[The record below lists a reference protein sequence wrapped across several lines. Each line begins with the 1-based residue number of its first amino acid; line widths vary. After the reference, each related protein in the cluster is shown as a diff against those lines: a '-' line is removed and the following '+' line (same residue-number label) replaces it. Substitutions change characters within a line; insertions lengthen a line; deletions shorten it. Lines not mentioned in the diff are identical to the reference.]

1 MEDMCSLTHMLG
13 MQRGGSGSLLTRWDR
28 GGAGGATK
36 RLSGCKIEV
45 NKTFV
50 DYLNK
55 LSSCVY
61 IELCAIAQNKDK
73 DDTYH
78 IMSFTRQENA
88 TIQKNNIFSEIQ
100 ILKKPGFP
108 CKFGLEVEM

>member
-61 IELCAIAQNKDK
+61 RELCAIAQNKDK
-73 DDTYH
+73 DDTY

-88 TIQKNNIFSEIQ
+88 TIQKNNISVKYRF
-100 ILKKPGFP
+100 
-108 CKFGLEVEM
+108 

>member
-1 MEDMCSLTHMLG
+1 MLG

-36 RLSGCKIEV
+36 GLSGGKIEV
-45 NKTFV
+45 NETFV

-61 IELCAIAQNKDK
+61 RELCAIAQNKD
-73 DDTYH
+73 DTYH
-78 IMSFTRQENA
+78 IVSFTRQENA

-100 ILKKPGFP
+100 ILKKPGLP
-108 CKFGLEVEM
+108 CKFCLEVEM